1 MDYTHEFNTPL
12 TPEEEARYRREL
24 GDKANDTYDYDMRGF
39 WKSQGQLDPRGH
51 AGDQFKKPNHPT
63 FSDQSQYSNFAVPG
77 GHWSEPRIPEKVHFT
92 PSHVNIE
99 NMGEQGLQAYFEEVE
114 PENILDKPP
123 KGAE

>member
-1 MDYTHEFNTPL
+1 M
-12 TPEEEARYRREL
+12 TPEEEARYRQEL

-39 WKSQGQLDPRGH
+39 WKSQGQMDSRGH
-51 AGDQFKKPNHPT
+51 AGDRFKKPNHPT
-63 FSDQSQYSNFAVPG
+63 FSDQSQYSNFAMPG
-77 GHWSEPRIPEKVHFT
+77 GHWSESRIPEKIHFT

-114 PENILDKPP
+114 PENVVDIPP